1 MMLIGLAL
9 FAIGWM
15 LLCMDI
21 SSMETAIIGRLKTG
35 VACGV
40 MSIACPTYIGEV
52 TTADVRGFFGAGFQ
66 FMGDLKIMR
75 MKKVVFFL
83 SYCRDFNGLFGWKM
97 ARLAAC
103 GSLLAQFHCTWR
115 TSCFFYGPKLS

>member
-1 MMLIGLAL
+1 MLVEISEKSNLPKSANEKFISACERFGRKCVMLIGLAL

-21 SSMETAIIGRLKTG
+21 SSMETAIVGRLKTG

-66 FMGDLKIMR
+66 FMGEWEMMR
-75 MKKVVFFL
+75 MKKVVFF
-83 SYCRDFNGLFGWKM
+83 
-97 ARLAAC
+97 
-103 GSLLAQFHCTWR
+103 
-115 TSCFFYGPKLS
+115 